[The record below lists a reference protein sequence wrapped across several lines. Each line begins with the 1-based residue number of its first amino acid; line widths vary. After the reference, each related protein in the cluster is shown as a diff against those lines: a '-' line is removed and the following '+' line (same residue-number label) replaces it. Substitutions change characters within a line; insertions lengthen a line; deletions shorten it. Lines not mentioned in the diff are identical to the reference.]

1 MSYCDF
7 NNAFKNM
14 NDKFLQTFD
23 GITSED
29 LLFNKVN
36 SEDFSFDDKQV
47 QNRVQSNITRSGEY
61 LNGTSIQQLNNINKN
76 NNFYSNRN
84 VNLNNNKLTHRQ
96 CIYLYLNPIN
106 NNNPNYQI
114 ANRHIAICS
123 ICQNEINKKV
133 KESFQMVN
141 SNDNLSSTQDITNA
155 AVLDNTNTV
164 VQDKTNT
171 VVQGKTNTVVQD
183 KTNTSIQ
190 DVNVANR
197 TSAIQSNVNSVST
210 QSKVNSVSAQSNGN
224 PENKVVSLSMSELD
238 VLLKNI
244 TDRSSNDR
252 YENFSRI
259 MQRFDENEQNKPLCI
274 ELNFMNIAI
283 CLLIIL
289 LLIDIVLRLKK

>member
-23 GITSED
+23 GVTSED

-141 SNDNLSSTQDITNA
+141 SNDNVSSTQDITNA

-171 VVQGKTNTVVQD
+171 
-183 KTNTSIQ
+183 SIQ
-190 DVNVANR
+190 DINVANR

-259 MQRFDENEQNKPLCI
+259 MQRLDYNEQNKPLCI
-274 ELNFMNIAI
+274 EINFMNIAI